1 MAVDIKL
8 KRSHTHSSIPTT
20 SDLAEGEFAVNT
32 YDGKM
37 FMRDGSNNIVTVGSH
52 YTTDFEPSTKTFYV
66 TVASST
72 SAHVHHGSGSSNKY
86 KINGAFSPFLR
97 LIPGITYRFDQSDS
111 SNSGHPFRFYLDEN
125 KNTSYTTGVTTN
137 GTAGSSG
144 AYTEIVVS
152 HSTPSILHYQC
163 SAHGLMGW
171 AAFVNTSNLT
181 AFDTGDLTEGSNLYY
196 TDSRAQSAA
205 QAVSINNV
213 VEDTTP
219 QLGGNLDVNAKNINF
234 GDSASSSDD
243 RLNFG
248 AGTDLSIYHNG
259 AHNRI
264 DSDSNLYY
272 NTGANVLT
280 IVSGDEVYETKDF
293 GISGSRTGT
302 GGAIGRLRFIN
313 RAGSST
319 ITDNNSETRIEGWR
333 IQSHTPSLTYNF
345 GGTERH
351 RFDPDGK
358 VALGAVPSSFANIVE
373 TVEITGT
380 LKTTSTAKLTG
391 VQLLGDLTSNG
402 NNINLADNDK
412 AQFGASQDLQIYHN
426 GSHSVIEESGT
437 GNLNISSNYVNI
449 YGSGGTSATFYP
461 GNSVD
466 LYYNNSKK
474 FETTTT
480 GIQLTST
487 DTSSSAGPELVLYRN
502 SASPADADYIGQLQF
517 KGRHDGG
524 GDEIYAKV
532 TGKIV
537 DATQGSEDGLI
548 ETAIKQNGSFNI
560 VSRQKSNE
568 LQLLNGVGLSVAGSL
583 TASGLS
589 YPTSDGSANHVI
601 TTDGSGN
608 LSFASVGTLS
618 GAGIANVADDTTPQL
633 GGNLDVVTHSIVSTS
648 NRDINLTPNGTGKVV
663 IGTNGLEFGDGT
675 VQTTA
680 GGAGGSG
687 ESVSWSVTQT
697 SHGLAV
703 GDVIYNNGTNY
714 VKAQANATG
723 TLGLFVVSAVADAN
737 TFTATFSGK
746 ITLSSLTAGQYYFV
760 STTTAGAYVT
770 TEPTSGYSN
779 PILFALSTTEAV
791 VLPYRPQDLTSG
803 GAAGA
808 RTALDVFSK
817 AETNQQVSA
826 FAIALG

>member
-37 FMRDGSNNIVTVGSH
+37 FMRDGSNNVVTVGSH

-72 SAHVHHGSGSSNKY
+72 SAHVHHGSGSSSKY

-137 GTAGSSG
+137 GSAGSAG

-196 TDSRAQSAA
+196 TDARA

-219 QLGGNLDVNAKNINF
+219 QLGGTLSTNGNQIELSQTSGIAIRTSGNLGTADLTLLRA
-234 GDSASSSDD
+234 SAS
-243 RLNFG
+243 
-248 AGTDLSIYHNG
+248 TDGQYGFDIRYM
-259 AHNRI
+259 
-264 DSDSNLYY
+264 
-272 NTGANVLT
+272 
-280 IVSGDEVYETKDF
+280 
-293 GISGSRTGT
+293 GSRTGNANSFALEMHNQT
-302 GGAIGRLRFIN
+302 GTNVEAI
-313 RAGSST
+313 T
-319 ITDNNSETRIEGWR
+319 VY
-333 IQSHTPSLTYNF
+333 Q
-345 GGTERH
+345 
-351 RFDPDGK
+351 DGK
-358 VALGAVPSSFANIVE
+358 VGINNTAPSSVLD
-373 TVEITGT
+373 VGGD
-380 LKTTSTAKLTG
+380 TSI
-391 VQLLGDLTSNG
+391 D
-402 NNINLADNDK
+402 
-412 AQFGASQDLQIYHN
+412 
-426 GSHSVIEESGT
+426 
-437 GNLNISSNYVNI
+437 GNL
-449 YGSGGTSATFYP
+449 T
-461 GNSVD
+461 
-466 LYYNNSKK
+466 
-474 FETTTT
+474 
-480 GIQLTST
+480 LTST
-487 DTSSSAGPELVLYRN
+487 DTGSSAAPELSLVRD
-502 SASPADADYIGQLQF
+502 SASPADADYLGQIRFL
-517 KGRHDGG
+517 GDDDGG
-524 GDEIYAKV
+524 SQHVYAKI
-532 TGKIV
+532 TGKIS
-537 DATQGSEDGLI
+537 DASAGTEDGLI
-548 ETAIKQNGSFNI
+548 EFSNVRAGTNTITA
-560 VSRQKSNE
+560 RLKSTK
-568 LQLLNGVGLSVAGSL
+568 LQLLNSTGLEVAGDTTLSGTLNGHTIPGGSGTLAL
-583 TASGLS
+583 TSDISASGISNVVEDTTPQLGGNLATNGNNIVGS
-589 YPTSDGSANHVI
+589 SGDKIEFISDGTTPFIDVRAGSGPYIMRFRPGNNFTDTANGVDIKYRTTPSDLLIERSENANKIAEFGGDDGHVMLYHNNSERLETTSTSIQINNAYTLPAADGNANQVI
-601 TTDGSGN
+601 TTDGSGA
-608 LSFASVGTLS
+608 LSFASVGSLAGSGIQNLS
-618 GAGIANVADDTTPQL
+618 DDTSPQL

-648 NRDINLTPNGTGKVV
+648 NRDINITPNGSGKVV
-663 IGTNGLEFGDGT
+663 LDGLSYPTADGT
-675 VQTTA
+675 ANQVLTTDGSGTLTFA
-680 GGAGGSG
+680 DTSSGSG
-687 ESVSWSVTQT
+687 ENVSWSVTQS

-746 ITLSSLTAGQYYFV
+746 ITLSSLTAGEYYFV
-760 STTTAGAYVT
+760 SNTTAGAYVA

-791 VLPYRPQDLTSG
+791 VLPFRPSG
-803 GAAGA
+803 LSSDAAEG

>member
-1 MAVDIKL
+1 
-8 KRSHTHSSIPTT
+8 
-20 SDLAEGEFAVNT
+20 FAVNT

-37 FMRDGSNNIVTVGSH
+37 FMRDGGNNIVTIGSH

-66 TVASST
+66 TVAT
-72 SAHVHHGSGSSNKY
+72 SAAGHVHHGNGSNNKY
-86 KINGAFSPFLR
+86 KINGVFSPFLK

-125 KNTSYTTGVTTN
+125 KGTAYTTGVTTN

-144 AYTEIVVS
+144 AYTEIVVT

-171 AAFVNTSNLT
+171 AAFVNTNNLT

-196 TDSRAQSAA
+196 TDARV

-234 GDSASSSDD
+234 GDSGSSSDD

-248 AGTDLSIYHNG
+248 AGTDLSIFHDG
-259 AHNRI
+259 
-264 DSDSNLYY
+264 SD
-272 NTGANVLT
+272 NTIKTTSDLNFDTADKELV
-280 IVSGDEVYETKDF
+280 VSGTSQYETKDF
-293 GISGSRTGT
+293 VVSGSRTGT
-302 GGAIGRLRFIN
+302 GGAVNRIVFRN
-313 RAGSST
+313 RAGS
-319 ITDNNSETRIEGWR
+319 TDINANNKQTRIEGWR
-333 IQSHTPSLTYNF
+333 IQSNTPSLTFNF
-345 GGTERH
+345 DGTERH

-380 LKTTSTAKLTG
+380 LKTTSTAKLASLEVTG
-391 VQLLGDLTSNG
+391 NTTLSGTLNGHTIPGGTGTLALTSDISASGIGNVVEDTTPQLGGDLDTNS
-402 NNINLADNDK
+402 NNINFADNDK

-426 GSHSVIEESGT
+426 GNHSFIREAGTGDLRIQGTNVTLESG
-437 GNLNISSNYVNI
+437 
-449 YGSGGTSATFYP
+449 GGEIFVDTTAN
-461 GNSVD
+461 GAVD
-466 LYYNNSKK
+466 LYYDNVKK
-474 FETTTT
+474 FETTSTGVQTT
-480 GIQLTST
+480 GTLNVNGAYTFPT
-487 DTSSSAGPELVLYRN
+487 ADGN
-502 SASPADADYIGQLQF
+502 SAQVL
-517 KGRHDGG
+517 
-524 GDEIYAKV
+524 
-532 TGKIV
+532 T
-537 DATQGSEDGLI
+537 T
-548 ETAIKQNGSFNI
+548 NGS
-560 VSRQKSNE
+560 
-568 LQLLNGVGLSVAGSL
+568 GV
-583 TASGLS
+583 
-589 YPTSDGSANHVI
+589 
-601 TTDGSGN
+601 
-608 LSFASVGTLS
+608 LSFASVGSLAGS
-618 GAGIANVADDTTPQL
+618 GIQNISDDTSPQL

-648 NRDINLTPNGTGKVV
+648 NRDINITPNGSGKVV
-663 IGTNGLEFGDGT
+663 LDGLSYPTADGT
-675 VQTTA
+675 ANQVLTTDGSGTLTFA
-680 GGAGGSG
+680 DASSGSG
-687 ESVSWSVTQT
+687 ENVSWSVTQS

-714 VKAQANATG
+714 VKARANATG
-723 TLGLFVVSAVADAN
+723 TLGIFVVSAVANAN

-760 STTTAGAYVT
+760 STSSAGDFTA

>member
-8 KRSHTHSSIPTT
+8 KRSHTHSNIPTT
-20 SDLAEGEFAVNT
+20 SDLSEGEFAINT

-37 FMRDGSNNIVTVGSH
+37 YMCDGSSNIVTVGSH
-52 YTTDFEPSTKTFYV
+52 YTTDFESTTKTFYV
-66 TVASST
+66 TVATST
-72 SAHVHHGSGSSNKY
+72 SDHVHHGNGSSNKY
-86 KINGAFSPFLR
+86 KINGVFSPYLK

-144 AYTEIVVS
+144 AYTEIVVT
-152 HSTPSILHYQC
+152 HSTPPVLHYQC

-196 TDSRAQSAA
+196 TDARAQSAA
-205 QAVSINNV
+205 QSVSINNV

-248 AGTDLSIYHNG
+248 AGTDLSIYHDG
-259 AHNRI
+259 
-264 DSDSNLYY
+264 SD
-272 NTGANVLT
+272 NTIKTTSDLNFDA
-280 IVSGDEVYETKDF
+280 SGEVVISGTSQFETKDF
-293 GISGSRTGT
+293 VVSGSRTGT
-302 GGAIGRLRFIN
+302 GGAVSRLILRN
-313 RAGSST
+313 RAGSTDINANNQST
-319 ITDNNSETRIEGWR
+319 FIEGWR
-333 IQSHTPSLTYNF
+333 LQGNTPSLILNF

-358 VALGAVPSSFANIVE
+358 IALGAVPSSFGSITE

-391 VQLLGDLTSNG
+391 VQLLGGLDLN
-402 NNINLADNDK
+402 
-412 AQFGASQDLQIYHN
+412 SQDIT
-426 GSHSVIEESGT
+426 GT
-437 GNLNISSNYVNI
+437 GNINT
-449 YGSGGTSATFYP
+449 SGNLT
-461 GNSVD
+461 
-466 LYYNNSKK
+466 
-474 FETTTT
+474 
-480 GIQLTST
+480 LTST
-487 DTSSSAGPELVLYRN
+487 DTGSSAAPELSLVRD
-502 SASPADADYIGQLQF
+502 SASPADADYLGQIRFL
-517 KGRHDGG
+517 GDDDGG
-524 GDEIYAKV
+524 SQHVYAKI
-532 TGKIV
+532 TGKIG
-537 DATQGSEDGLI
+537 DASAGTEDGII
-548 ETAIKQNGSFNI
+548 EIANVKAGTNTITARFTSSLLK
-560 VSRQKSNE
+560 
-568 LQLLNGVGLSVAGSL
+568 LLNGTGLTVAGNTTLSGTLNGHTIPGGSGTLALTTDIQSGGVTVQDEGSSL
-583 TASGLS
+583 STLGTTLNFVGAGVTASG
-589 YPTSDGSANHVI
+589 TGATKTI
-601 TTDGSGN
+601 TISG
-608 LSFASVGTLS
+608 G
-618 GAGIANVADDTTPQL
+618 
-633 GGNLDVVTHSIVSTS
+633 
-648 NRDINLTPNGTGKVV
+648 
-663 IGTNGLEFGDGT
+663 
-675 VQTTA
+675 
-680 GGAGGSG
+680 GGSSSG
-687 ESVSWSVTQT
+687 ENVSWSVTQS

-703 GDVIYNNGTNY
+703 GDVIYNNGSAY

-723 TLGLFVVSAVADAN
+723 TLGLFVVSAVADTN

-760 STTTAGAYVT
+760 STTTAGDFTA

-791 VLPYRPQDLTSG
+791 VLPFRPQDLTAG

-817 AETNQQVSA
+817 SETNAQISA
-826 FAIALG
+826 FSIALG